1 MAHRFEDVQT
11 FEQDADTIF
20 GMFCDPAYFEKK
32 YAQTTVEHEILE
44 SHSDAQTFR
53 IRAKLKMRS
62 DAPVPGFAKKFV
74 SDTMTVEQTDTWDK
88 QARTG
93 HLEIHIHGAPISV
106 KATMELV
113 STATGAENHLRWEVV
128 CKVPLVGSKLEKMLE
143 DDIRHKA
150 PRDLQVS
157 RAIAKDYA

>member
-1 MAHRFEDVQT
+1 MAHRFDDVQT

-20 GMFCDPAYFEKK
+20 GMFCDPEYFAKK
-32 YAQTTVEHEILE
+32 YAQTAVEHEILE
-44 SHSDAQTFR
+44 ASSNDQSFS
-53 IRAKLKMRS
+53 IKAKMKMRS

-88 QARTG
+88 TTRTG
-93 HLEIHIHGAPISV
+93 HLEIHIHGAPITV
-106 KATMELV
+106 KAAMELV
-113 STATGAENHLRWEVV
+113 DTDRGAENRMHWEVV

-150 PRDLQVS
+150 PRDLEVS
-157 RAIAKDYA
+157 RALAKDYA